1 MQQRCLEVRAL
12 GRVGYANALDLQKEL
27 EMRGLIQEVQGSK
40 LQHAARIA
48 ALLERAG
55 IRAALL
61 EIET

>member
-1 MQQRCLEVRAL
+1 
-12 GRVGYANALDLQKEL
+12 
-27 EMRGLIQEVQGSK
+27 MRGLIQEVKGSK